1 MKLRTCLERAKA
13 RKRGSINYEGI
24 NVPLDNDLITD
35 AILDTVWKGVY
46 EKPEILALGGLMR
59 PSDRVLEL
67 GTGMGLVSGVMA
79 KRHPQARF
87 VSYEANPTLA
97 PVIAALHQRNG
108 IGNVALRSAIVAP
121 LDQGTTRIF
130 RMHRHFTE
138 GSLVAQG
145 ADQGVAEVAV
155 HDPAVVIAEVQPD
168 LLLCDIEGGEEE
180 LIPVLPMHGLRA
192 AVIELH
198 PAVVSRAGMAR
209 IFAAFHLAGLV
220 PVVEL
225 SSATVVAFERV
236 PAS

>member
-1 MKLRTCLERAKA
+1 MKPKTLLMRRYYRMRGYINLRGLTVA
-13 RKRGSINYEGI
+13 
-24 NVPLDNDLITD
+24 VDTQVVTD
-35 AILDTVWKGVY
+35 PILDSLWKDDY
-46 EKPEILALGGLMR
+46 EVPELRALSGLMR

-130 RMHRHFTE
+130 RLHRHFTE